1 MNIKQLQKISKKY
14 FLNNSECPEMIG
26 LILNLYLLYSNYRK
40 VFQVELP
47 STNKKLLKIITSV
60 KTNYIIDSFKDGGT
74 RIVVYNKDTF
84 DINTL
89 DMTFGKKYAKQ
100 LGEFYTCASDNYKK
114 YNYQISISVHCN
126 NTKSDLYIQMC
137 NKNKIK
143 KYMSKHINIQN
154 DLVNIFK
161 KYNEIKLNSIVI
173 TLTLLNND
181 ISNIS
186 NK

>member
-1 MNIKQLQKISKKY
+1 MDIKQLQKISKKY
-14 FLNNSECPEMIG
+14 LSNNSEFPEIVG

-47 STNKKLLKIITSV
+47 SINDKLLKIITFV
-60 KTNYIIDSFKDGGT
+60 KANYIIDSFRGGGT
-74 RIVVYNKDTF
+74 RIVVYNKDIF

-126 NTKSDLYIQMC
+126 NTISDIYIQMC
-137 NKNKIK
+137 NKNKITK
-143 KYMSKHINIQN
+143 NITKYMKIQN
-154 DLVNIFK
+154 DLVNIFN
-161 KYNEIKLNSIVI
+161 KYNEIKLNSVDI
-173 TLTLLNND
+173 TVKLM
-181 ISNIS
+181 I
-186 NK
+186 